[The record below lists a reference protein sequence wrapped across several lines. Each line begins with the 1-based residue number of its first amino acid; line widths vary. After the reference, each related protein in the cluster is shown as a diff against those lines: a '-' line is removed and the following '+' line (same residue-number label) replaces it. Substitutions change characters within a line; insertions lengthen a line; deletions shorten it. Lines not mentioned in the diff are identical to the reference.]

1 MTNSN
6 RNVSSKY
13 EEERLRAAEQSQIVY
28 LQGQIDE
35 VRRLLKDQANRNST
49 TLEQIRKV
57 EGGIGQLEG
66 LVERHR
72 AEVTQANDIS
82 RRDIAVLRRE
92 VAAALIKID
101 EGVRPIREMQAQ
113 IQQIAEVRKQDRDHV
128 AGWLV
133 RIEDLEQR
141 ITAVAAQIRDVDERY
156 RGLGGRLDGFT
167 IADEAL
173 RVEVRKISE
182 DLQVE
187 KQSLR
192 RQAIEAQQ
200 LVTDLRPTLDEHT
213 SRIDRLEEIRQRIDI
228 FAEQLPGQISE
239 LDVRLVEQ
247 IGEIRRVERL
257 STERF
262 LMNQD
267 RLEQIRQQQD
277 EKIVTL
283 QETDDRQLRQL
294 TSWMERLD
302 SWTRELE
309 QRQGRI
315 ATQIEVVERAHSGHL
330 SDLEQRDVKLIE
342 AMLEAL
348 RSRID
353 LIKAEQIERGRTP
366 QDS

>member
-1 MTNSN
+1 MLMNAT
-6 RNVSSKY
+6 
-13 EEERLRAAEQSQIVY
+13 A
-28 LQGQIDE
+28 
-35 VRRLLKDQANRNST
+35 
-49 TLEQIRKV
+49 
-57 EGGIGQLEG
+57 G
-66 LVERHR
+66 L
-72 AEVTQANDIS
+72 A
-82 RRDIAVLRRE
+82 
-92 VAAALIKID
+92 
-101 EGVRPIREMQAQ
+101 
-113 IQQIAEVRKQDRDHV
+113 
-128 AGWLV
+128 
-133 RIEDLEQR
+133 
-141 ITAVAAQIRDVDERY
+141 
-156 RGLGGRLDGFT
+156 
-167 IADEAL
+167 EAL